1 MQPPTSKQAAGLPEP
16 APTSFPRRL
25 GRLLVRTLLVV
36 LAGIG
41 LGLGAYYGL
50 PALYTGFVQP
60 VQINTRQIGEIESA
74 LEAQRQSDQARLD
87 AIETRLTGLETDL
100 AASKEGLGA
109 LQADLDSALTLLGND
124 HGDLQRL
131 LDLESQ
137 LADLQSAVDSAEARL
152 TAVEGSLS
160 QNAEPIDALRERVQ
174 LLRAME
180 LVLRARLSLAD
191 NNPGLAGEDV
201 RRARGIISGASAPP
215 GWGDIVNRLD
225 MALAN
230 LSASPLV
237 AVQDVEAAWYLMLEA
252 SAP

>member
-16 APTSFPRRL
+16 APTSFSRRL
-25 GRLLVRTLLVV
+25 VRFLVRMLLIV

-50 PALYTGFVQP
+50 PAVYTGFIQP

-100 AASKEGLGA
+100 AANREALGA
-109 LQADLDSALTLLGND
+109 LQADMDSVLTLLRSD

-131 LDLESQ
+131 RDLEVA
-137 LADLQSAVDSAEARL
+137 LVELQSSADSAEARL
-152 TAVEGSLS
+152 TALEGSLS
-160 QNAEPIDALRERVQ
+160 QSAEPVDALRERVQ

-191 NNPGLAGEDV
+191 NNPGLAGEDL
-201 RRARGIISGASAPP
+201 RRARGILSGASAPA
-215 GWGDIVNRLD
+215 GWAAIVNRLD

>member
-1 MQPPTSKQAAGLPEP
+1 MQPPTTKQAADLPESAP
-16 APTSFPRRL
+16 APFSRRL
-25 GRLLVRTLLVV
+25 ARFLVRMLLVV

-50 PALYTGFVQP
+50 PAVYTGFIQP
-60 VQINTRQIGEIESA
+60 VQINTRQIGEVESA
-74 LEAQRQSDQARLD
+74 LEAQRQSDQGRLD

-100 AASKEGLGA
+100 AAQREALGA
-109 LQADLDSALTLLGND
+109 LQSDLDSVLTLLGSD
-124 HGDLQRL
+124 HGDLGRVR
-131 LDLESQ
+131 DLESQ
-137 LADLQSAVDSAEARL
+137 LADLQATLESTEARL
-152 TAVEGSLS
+152 SAVEGSLTS
-160 QNAEPIDALRERVQ
+160 SAEPVDALQERVQ

-191 NNPGLAGEDV
+191 NNPGLAGEDLQ
-201 RRARGIISGASAPP
+201 RARGILSGASAPA
-215 GWGDIVNRLD
+215 GWGGIVNRLD